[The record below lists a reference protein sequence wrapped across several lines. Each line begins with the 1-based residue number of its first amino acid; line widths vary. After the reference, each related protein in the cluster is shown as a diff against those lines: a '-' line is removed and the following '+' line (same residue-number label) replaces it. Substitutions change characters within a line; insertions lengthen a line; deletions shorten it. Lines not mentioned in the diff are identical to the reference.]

1 MPDNVKHFTSQR
13 LSTMQLKISTPPL
26 FNEEYFNVISEYY
39 IFHAISS
46 FTFKNEEIFLELFS
60 RVVFEKLHK
69 YNKVY
74 HVREFLK
81 N

>member
-13 LSTMQLKISTPPL
+13 LRTTQLKISTPPL
-26 FNEEYFNVISEYY
+26 FNEEYFKVISEYNIY
-39 IFHAISS
+39 HAISS
-46 FTFKNEEIFLELFS
+46 FTFKNEKIFLELFP

-74 HVREFLK
+74 LVVVEQC
-81 N
+81 